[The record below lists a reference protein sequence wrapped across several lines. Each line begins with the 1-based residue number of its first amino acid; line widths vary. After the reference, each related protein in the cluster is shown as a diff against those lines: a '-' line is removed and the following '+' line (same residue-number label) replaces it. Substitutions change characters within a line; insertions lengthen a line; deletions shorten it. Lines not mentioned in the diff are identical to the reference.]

1 MSSDFFLTSTLVA
14 PDINGICHIIS
25 EKQKFILNVPFCI
38 NSMSMKKQNQK
49 GWEQPNSGNKIHGTS
64 QGTSINPQKE
74 AQRKA
79 LLLKQNSKGH
89 PCLFLLFQGEKRKT

>member
-1 MSSDFFLTSTLVA
+1 MLVS

-25 EKQKFILNVPFCI
+25 EKQKLILNVPLCI
-38 NSMSMKKQNQK
+38 NSMSMKKQTKKDGSKQTQEIRIM
-49 GWEQPNSGNKIHGTS
+49 GLVRELP
-64 QGTSINPQKE
+64 INPQKE
-74 AQRKA
+74 AQRKE

>member
-1 MSSDFFLTSTLVA
+1 MLVA

-25 EKQKFILNVPFCI
+25 EKQKFILSVPFCV
-38 NSMSMKKQNQK
+38 NSTSMKKQTKKNGSKQIEEIRIM
-49 GWEQPNSGNKIHGTS
+49 GRVRELP
-64 QGTSINPQKE
+64 INPQKE
-74 AQRKA
+74 AQRKE